1 MALPKRPIQ
10 TPKALVGM
18 PNGRLHPRLLE
29 TIPASTGSPIVLAR
43 PAARAFKAMRAAAA
57 ADGII
62 LYSTRVSN
70 SYRPY
75 EDQQRIFLQRYRT
88 YRKFPGQ
95 RGRHWNGRYWYH
107 WTSSVAAAPGTS
119 NHGDGLAVDIVTDSA
134 RHRWLLRNADRFGWS
149 WEIDSEKWHIVYW
162 AGDGVPKAVLDYER
176 HLGVQVPPT
185 KVDPSSTQGSIAM
198 MITFGWFVWLLEGW
212 QYRLVTSPQTVNELR
227 SAKVPE
233 VNLSNNLGA
242 VKELLG
248 SADKQNRY
256 HRTELSRDVL
266 KKILSA

>member
-1 MALPKRPIQ
+1 
-10 TPKALVGM
+10 
-18 PNGRLHPRLLE
+18 
-29 TIPASTGSPIVLAR
+29 
-43 PAARAFKAMRAAAA
+43 
-57 ADGII
+57 
-62 LYSTRVSN
+62 
-70 SYRPY
+70 
-75 EDQQRIFLQRYRT
+75 
-88 YRKFPGQ
+88 
-95 RGRHWNGRYWYH
+95 
-107 WTSSVAAAPGTS
+107 
-119 NHGDGLAVDIVTDSA
+119 
-134 RHRWLLRNADRFGWS
+134 
-149 WEIDSEKWHIVYW
+149 
-162 AGDGVPKAVLDYER
+162 
-176 HLGVQVPPT
+176 
-185 KVDPSSTQGSIAM
+185 M